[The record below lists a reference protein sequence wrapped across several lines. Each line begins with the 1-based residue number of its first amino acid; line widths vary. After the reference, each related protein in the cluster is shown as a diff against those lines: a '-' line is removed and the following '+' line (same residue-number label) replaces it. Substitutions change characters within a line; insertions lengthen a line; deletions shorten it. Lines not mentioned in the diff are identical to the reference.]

1 MKALTTLLVV
11 GMFLMPVA
19 MADDADDVEAV
30 VREHFATLNAGNQDA
45 HLQQHHMAQ
54 YNRFTTGG
62 LRWHFDSIEEQ
73 QQQIHTAFDSGR
85 EYNLS
90 LRDVEVTV
98 YGNSAVLSCYIVG
111 SIGLATGNRELRR
124 DRYSATLIKQSGQWK
139 AVHAHTSPLRI
150 TVPQ

>member
-1 MKALTTLLVV
+1 MVVGIFLTT
-11 GMFLMPVA
+11 VA
-19 MADDADDVEAV
+19 MADDVDDVKAV

-73 QQQIHTAFDSGR
+73 QQ